1 MVRRNRVE
9 KLAFAR
15 LLGEFVKAIPGVSS
29 EVVES
34 MLGAY
39 ANVLTHAVY
48 QAPPERKKATREKE
62 NKELLNKVDR
72 MTVPD
77 EQMPPPPQKRRRA
90 RSRR

>member
-1 MVRRNRVE
+1 ME

-15 LLGEFVKAIPGVSS
+15 LLGELVKAMPGVSS

-39 ANVLTHAVY
+39 ANVLTHSVY
-48 QAPPERKKATREKE
+48 LNPPSQKKAARDKE
-62 NKELLNKVDR
+62 NKALLDKVER

-77 EQMPPPPQKRRRA
+77 EQLPPPPQKRRRP
-90 RSRR
+90 RR